1 MVHETAVFFSAQLLL
16 ARAVKTSMGLSIGS
30 MGCCQLWCLEP
41 SHGTAMASAFRY
53 VVSGGVP
60 IAFSLHSAVKLAGTH
75 TRKAHF
81 WACAVKNGFFDR
93 HAPLDPR
100 GRFF

>member
-1 MVHETAVFFSAQLLL
+1 MFLFNFNLIVFKVCDGSRDCCFFSAQLLL

-60 IAFSLHSAVKLAGTH
+60 ISISLQSAVK
-75 TRKAHF
+75 
-81 WACAVKNGFFDR
+81 
-93 HAPLDPR
+93 
-100 GRFF
+100 